1 MNNKLF
7 ETENDKIEV
16 IDKLVMYNNTL
27 ETNVTNTELLLLAKE
42 VMLEE
47 KEFELNQSS
56 QDCLEK
62 ISSLKITEVRIKSLK
77 DDLSNLESIKIE
89 IEHKIV
95 EVNEELKQELMNLG
109 NEMKNYMVPPRFY
122 LRLSTIL

>member
-95 EVNEELKQELMNLG
+95 EVNEELKQEL
-109 NEMKNYMVPPRFY
+109 
-122 LRLSTIL
+122 